1 MAVGSFSAG
10 LSGLNAN
17 GQYLSVIGNNLANIN
32 TIGFKSSAVTFM
44 DLVSQTVGGSS
55 ANPMQVGLGVV
66 TGSIS
71 PVFSQGAIENTRE
84 ATNVA
89 IQGNGFFVV
98 RGTNGL
104 SYTRAGNFSLNS
116 EGALVTPDGFKVQGY
131 TEVDPTTGR
140 IVTTSQPTD
149 IIVPPGVLREPVS
162 TSVFRTLTNL
172 DVTAVVGDTFNT
184 PVQIYDAVGASHV
197 MTVTYTRTLAG
208 WDFEITVDGAEVAQV
223 PPIVDPFVLAS
234 GSLAFDGT
242 GQIVSV
248 TPAPPATGGGN
259 LPAVPI
265 TDISFTTPN
274 WTTGAQASTIDWD
287 IVDNNGVVSL
297 TGFASPSAT
306 SSKSQNGA
314 AAGMIDAISISADGS
329 IVATFGAGQT
339 VAVGQLALAQFNN
352 PKGLVKMGSN
362 RYGESQAAGIPNVGV
377 AGTGG
382 RGTLI
387 GSALE
392 QSNVDIAQEF
402 TQMILAQRGY
412 QANSKTITVSDELLV
427 DTLNL
432 KR

>member
-17 GQYLSVIGNNLANIN
+17 SVYLSVIGNNLANIN
-32 TIGFKSSAVTFM
+32 TIGFKSSSVTFM

-55 ANPMQVGLGVV
+55 GNPMQVGLGVV

-98 RGTNGL
+98 RGDGA
-104 SYTRAGNFSLNS
+104 SGAAYTRAGNFSFNN
-116 EGALVTPDGFKVQGY
+116 EGALVTPDGYRVQGY
-131 TEVDPTTGR
+131 TTVDPATGA
-140 IVTTSQPTD
+140 IVTNGEPTD
-149 IIVPPGVLREPVS
+149 IIVPPGVLREPVA
-162 TSVFRTLTNL
+162 TSNFRTLTNL
-172 DVTAVVGDTFNT
+172 DADALTGDSFSTA
-184 PVQIYDAVGASHV
+184 VQIYDSLGNAHV
-197 MTVTYTRTLAG
+197 MTVNYEKTGTGA
-208 WDFEITVDGAEVAQV
+208 WDFEITVPGSDVAS
-223 PPIVDPFVLAS
+223 PFSTFVLAD
-234 GSLAFDGT
+234 GSLTFDAMGQVSAVAVT
-242 GQIVSV
+242 G
-248 TPAPPATGGGN
+248 PATGGGAA
-259 LPAVPI
+259 PAL
-265 TDISFTTPN
+265 TDMQFTTPVWAN
-274 WTTGAQASTIDWD
+274 GAAASTLTWD
-287 IVDNNGVVSL
+287 LVDANNSAAL
-297 TGFASPSAT
+297 TGFADPSST

-314 AAGMIDAISISADGS
+314 AAGMIDNISIGADGS

-339 VAVGQLALAQFNN
+339 IAVGQLALASFNN
-352 PKGLVKMGSN
+352 PKGLVKLGSN
-362 RYGESQAAGIPNVGV
+362 RFGESQAAGIPNVGV